1 MDRLPHSARAKAG
14 QGFRLALQAV
24 NIVFEPI
31 AGNRKLWI
39 FDGASR
45 QLIEQIINGDWKN
58 LDVLLA
64 GKATALPSR
73 GAIKKEALGRGPPE
87 RKSTC
92 RWVSDSR
99 FGNQFPRMFHAQP
112 LAWRSR
118 PHRSF
123 RPRVR

>member
-1 MDRLPHSARAKAG
+1 MHRLPHSARAKAG

-45 QLIEQIINGDWKN
+45 HLIEQIFNGDLKN

-73 GAIKKEALGRGPPE
+73 RAHERAIKKEALGRGPPE

-99 FGNQFPRMFHAQP
+99 FGNQFPRMFHA
-112 LAWRSR
+112 
-118 PHRSF
+118 
-123 RPRVR
+123 

>member
-1 MDRLPHSARAKAG
+1 MHRLPHSARAKAG

-45 QLIEQIINGDWKN
+45 HLIEQIFNGDLKN

-73 GAIKKEALGRGPPE
+73 RAALTRRNKERSARTRPPGE
-87 RKSTC
+87 EKY
-92 RWVSDSR
+92 VPMG
-99 FGNQFPRMFHAQP
+99 FGFSIR
-112 LAWRSR
+112 
-118 PHRSF
+118 
-123 RPRVR
+123 